1 MNRFAREN
9 FSSEYK
15 QQTRFL
21 QHSRQ
26 NAAGEDWHENPDSLN
41 SLIVVARSLAE
52 ILGLCFV
59 SAFPSFSTV
68 SYVHNSRD
76 EGVRKPPNKQ
86 ISKQPLGRDSRQRH
100 HQARN
105 ILDPGKTREAL

>member
-1 MNRFAREN
+1 MNRFARES
-9 FSSEYK
+9 FTFEYK

-21 QHSRQ
+21 QRSRQ
-26 NAAGEDWHENPDSLN
+26 NAAEDRLENPDSLN
-41 SLIVVARSLAE
+41 SLTVVARSLAG

-59 SAFPSFSTV
+59 SAFPSFSTAA
-68 SYVHNSRD
+68 YVHNSRD
-76 EGVRKPPNKQ
+76 EGVKKPPNKQ

-105 ILDPGKTREAL
+105 ILDPGKKREAL